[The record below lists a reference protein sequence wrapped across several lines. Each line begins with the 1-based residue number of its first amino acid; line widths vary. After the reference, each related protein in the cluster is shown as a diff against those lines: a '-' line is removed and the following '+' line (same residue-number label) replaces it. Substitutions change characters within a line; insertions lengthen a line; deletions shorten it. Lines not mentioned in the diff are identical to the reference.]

1 MNFLELKTKAYLTFW
16 ITFFSIFL
24 NIAFAQV
31 NTETLRNVEM
41 QNGWYGML
49 STSLGLQSG
58 NSEYLQF
65 KSSVRVDYLHNRYYS
80 FLVFN
85 YHRGS
90 QAKELFVNKAFVH
103 LRGTYAFY
111 KNLIL
116 EVFGQTEF
124 DDFIK
129 LKDRNLLGS
138 GLRIRIFKSDKFP
151 NEKSKLHLF
160 LGLGAMWEREEL
172 DAQQAIITDIFRS
185 TNYVSF
191 YWKIDERVTF
201 NFINYYQRSL
211 NDFNKD
217 YRILLESNL
226 GFYLTRSIIFTA
238 SIKYR
243 YDSLPPSDVKNYDFE
258 LNNGIS
264 ITL

>member
-1 MNFLELKTKAYLTFW
+1 MILFQMKTKYMSLYW
-16 ITFFSIFL
+16 ILFSFL
-24 NIAFAQV
+24 LSSTALAQV
-31 NTETLRNVEM
+31 NTETLRKVEM
-41 QNGWYGML
+41 QNGWHGML

-65 KSSVRVDYLHNRYYS
+65 KSSVRVDYLHDKYYS

-138 GLRIRIFKSDKFP
+138 GLRIRIFKTDKFP
-151 NEKSKLHLF
+151 NEKSNLHFF
-160 LGLGAMWEREEL
+160 LGLGGMWEKEEL
-172 DAQQAIITDIFRS
+172 DDRQTVITEIFRS
-185 TNYVSF
+185 TNYISF

-211 NDFNKD
+211 NDFKRN

-226 GFYLTRSIIFTA
+226 GFYLTQSIIFTA

-243 YDSLPPSDVKNYDFE
+243 FDSLPPSGVKNYDFE

-264 ITL
+264 VTL